1 MRPGNETRTAIYYI
15 AQTGLQQYRQ
25 GIAAA
30 MSYILALI
38 LVLISLLNFRLFRE
52 REES

>member
-1 MRPGNETRTAIYYI
+1 YI
-15 AQTGLQQYRQ
+15 SQVGLQQYRQ

-38 LVLISLLNFRLFRE
+38 LVLVSLLNFRLFRE
-52 REES
+52 KDES